1 MTEKTEKYYNDI
13 LGGLAERTIKRLW
26 IALMVTIFLLC
37 VSNAF
42 WIWRETQFVD
52 EQITISQEN
61 DSGYNN
67 YVGNDGDIYNGY
79 TDNYDS

>member
-1 MTEKTEKYYNDI
+1 MTEKTEKYYSDI

-37 VSNAF
+37 ASNAF

-79 TDNYDS
+79 TDDNDS